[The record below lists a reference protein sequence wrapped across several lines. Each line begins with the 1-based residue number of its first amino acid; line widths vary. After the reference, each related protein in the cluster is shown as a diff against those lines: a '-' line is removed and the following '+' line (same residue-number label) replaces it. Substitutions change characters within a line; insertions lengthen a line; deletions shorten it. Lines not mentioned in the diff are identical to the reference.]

1 MLTSIGRAYM
11 EVVKYNE
18 AAQYYEQAFK
28 IEPYRIEGVEYFSSC
43 LWHLKKQVDLCY
55 LAHSSLEKSIYAP
68 EAWIAVGNCFSLQK

>member
-1 MLTSIGRAYM
+1 M

-43 LWHLKKQVDLCY
+43 LWHLKKQVDLCH
-55 LAHSSLEKSIYAP
+55 LAHHSL
-68 EAWIAVGNCFSLQK
+68 